1 MDNSQKVDS
10 NLEKWRS
17 SHADAGVIS
26 KSHCSRQTRQNAQL
40 SLPDARVRR
49 PANLSNPFACILTHM
64 IHKLFISSTTRVDY
78 YTKYITRH
86 CGPNQGGYQPKH
98 SFRLLFFN
106 VYLFL
111 YQFCRRI

>member
-1 MDNSQKVDS
+1 MQTLASLVNPIAAGRPDKMP
-10 NLEKWRS
+10 S
-17 SHADAGVIS
+17 SACRMH
-26 KSHCSRQTRQNAQL
+26 
-40 SLPDARVRR
+40 VRR